1 MKSACFYK
9 ISGFATISFHA
20 SVSGFGNAFPMDK
33 MAISPAKY
41 SKYVLTVVRGIL
53 TIFMGPAVPFILTLS
68 SGEECAMPYVTFVP
82 QAPMGESA
90 DPGIFVQ
97 GTHLP
102 APLVERSG
110 IWIKTAGSAIL
121 LQQNYRLSTCD
132 APLWLVVDDGG
143 LVFEHR
149 EMKVPLKKGEC
160 VVIPPHTEGCII
172 SQAKDSRLL
181 WLTVEGA
188 LTEDFMRQ
196 MNALN
201 RVPAKQGMLPSMVVL
216 IRQIVQV
223 LVRHTGTGEA
233 SYQLGQLLWGLIAA
247 HSGQSVATSAT
258 LSHEIARVVDA
269 LRACRYRDAFSLAD
283 MAAISRMPVETFRKR
298 FTAELGIPPLGY
310 LQFLKME
317 RAKTLLRDG
326 MSVRQTGVEIGMPD
340 PYHFSK
346 QFKHIVGMSPT
357 AYLKHVGTEERRTR
371 AGNSEM

>member
-1 MKSACFYK
+1 MK
-9 ISGFATISFHA
+9 
-20 SVSGFGNAFPMDK
+20 
-33 MAISPAKY
+33 
-41 SKYVLTVVRGIL
+41 
-53 TIFMGPAVPFILTLS
+53 FMS
-68 SGEECAMPYVTFVP
+68 YVTFVP
-82 QAPMGESA
+82 QAPVGESA

-97 GTHLP
+97 GTHVP
-102 APLVERSG
+102 APLVEASG
-110 IWIKTAGSAIL
+110 VWLSTAGSAIL
-121 LQQNYRLSTCD
+121 LNENYRLSTCE
-132 APLWLVVDDGG
+132 APLWLVVDDGTII
-143 LVFEHR
+143 FEYR
-149 EMKVPLKKGEC
+149 DMELPLKKGEC
-160 VVIPPHTEGCII
+160 VVIPAQTEGCMLKD
-172 SQAKDSRLL
+172 AKDARLL
-181 WLTVEGA
+181 WLTVEGP
-188 LTEDFMRQ
+188 LTEGFMRQ
-196 MNALN
+196 MNAFN
-201 RVPAKQGMLPSMVVL
+201 RVPAKQGMLPSMVIL

-357 AYLKHVGTEERRTR
+357 AYLKHVGTGDRPLPGKN
-371 AGNSEM
+371 AEM

>member
-1 MKSACFYK
+1 MS
-9 ISGFATISFHA
+9 
-20 SVSGFGNAFPMDK
+20 
-33 MAISPAKY
+33 
-41 SKYVLTVVRGIL
+41 
-53 TIFMGPAVPFILTLS
+53 
-68 SGEECAMPYVTFVP
+68 YVTFVP
-82 QAPMGESA
+82 QAPVGESA

-97 GTHLP
+97 GTHVP
-102 APLVERSG
+102 APLVEASG
-110 IWIKTAGSAIL
+110 VWLSTAGSAIL
-121 LQQNYRLSTCD
+121 LNENYRLSTCE
-132 APLWLVVDDGG
+132 APLWLVVDDGTII
-143 LVFEHR
+143 FEYR
-149 EMKVPLKKGEC
+149 DMELPLKKGEC
-160 VVIPPHTEGCII
+160 VVIPAQTEGCMLKN
-172 SQAKDSRLL
+172 AKDARLL
-181 WLTVEGA
+181 WLTVEGP
-188 LTEDFMRQ
+188 LTEGFMRQ
-196 MNALN
+196 MNAFN
-201 RVPAKQGMLPSMVVL
+201 RVPAKQGMLPSMVIL

-357 AYLKHVGTEERRTR
+357 AYLKHVGTGDRPLHG
-371 AGNSEM
+371 GNGKM

>member
-1 MKSACFYK
+1 
-9 ISGFATISFHA
+9 
-20 SVSGFGNAFPMDK
+20 
-33 MAISPAKY
+33 
-41 SKYVLTVVRGIL
+41 
-53 TIFMGPAVPFILTLS
+53 
-68 SGEECAMPYVTFVP
+68 MPYVTFVP

-97 GTHLP
+97 GTHVP

-132 APLWLVVDDGG
+132 APLWLVVDDG
-143 LVFEHR
+143 
-149 EMKVPLKKGEC
+149 
-160 VVIPPHTEGCII
+160 
-172 SQAKDSRLL
+172 
-181 WLTVEGA
+181 WLTVEGM

-247 HSGQSVATSAT
+247 HSGPSVATRAT

-298 FTAELGIPPLGY
+298 FTSELGIPPLGY

-317 RAKTLLRDG
+317 RAKTLLREG

-371 AGNSEM
+371 VGNSEM

>member
-1 MKSACFYK
+1 M
-9 ISGFATISFHA
+9 
-20 SVSGFGNAFPMDK
+20 
-33 MAISPAKY
+33 
-41 SKYVLTVVRGIL
+41 R
-53 TIFMGPAVPFILTLS
+53 FMS
-68 SGEECAMPYVTFVP
+68 YVTFVP
-82 QAPMGESA
+82 QAPVGESA

-97 GTHLP
+97 GTHVP
-102 APLVERSG
+102 APLVEASG
-110 IWIKTAGSAIL
+110 VWLSTAGSAIL
-121 LQQNYRLSTCD
+121 LNENYRLSTCE
-132 APLWLVVDDGG
+132 APLWLVVDDGTII
-143 LVFEHR
+143 FEYR
-149 EMKVPLKKGEC
+149 DMELPLKKGEC
-160 VVIPPHTEGCII
+160 VVIPAQTEGCMLKN
-172 SQAKDSRLL
+172 AKDARLL
-181 WLTVEGA
+181 WLTVEGP
-188 LTEDFMRQ
+188 LTEGFMRQ
-196 MNALN
+196 MNAFN
-201 RVPAKQGMLPSMVVL
+201 RVPAKQGMLPSMVIL

-357 AYLKHVGTEERRTR
+357 AYLKHVGTGDRPLPGKN
-371 AGNSEM
+371 AEM

>member
-1 MKSACFYK
+1 MS
-9 ISGFATISFHA
+9 
-20 SVSGFGNAFPMDK
+20 
-33 MAISPAKY
+33 
-41 SKYVLTVVRGIL
+41 
-53 TIFMGPAVPFILTLS
+53 
-68 SGEECAMPYVTFVP
+68 YVTFVP
-82 QAPMGESA
+82 QAPVGESA

-97 GTHLP
+97 GTHVP
-102 APLVERSG
+102 APLVEASG
-110 IWIKTAGSAIL
+110 VWLSTAGSAIL
-121 LQQNYRLSTCD
+121 LNENYRLSTCE
-132 APLWLVVDDGG
+132 APLWLVVDDGTII
-143 LVFEHR
+143 FEYR
-149 EMKVPLKKGEC
+149 DMELPLKKGEC
-160 VVIPPHTEGCII
+160 VVIPAQTEGCMLKD
-172 SQAKDSRLL
+172 AKDARLL
-181 WLTVEGA
+181 WLTVEGP
-188 LTEDFMRQ
+188 LTEGFMRQ
-196 MNALN
+196 MNAFN
-201 RVPAKQGMLPSMVVL
+201 RVPAKQGMLPSMVIL

-357 AYLKHVGTEERRTR
+357 AYLKHVGTGDRPLPGKN
-371 AGNSEM
+371 AEM

>member
-1 MKSACFYK
+1 
-9 ISGFATISFHA
+9 
-20 SVSGFGNAFPMDK
+20 
-33 MAISPAKY
+33 MA
-41 SKYVLTVVRGIL
+41 
-53 TIFMGPAVPFILTLS
+53 
-68 SGEECAMPYVTFVP
+68 YVTFVP
-82 QAPMGESA
+82 QAPVGESA

-97 GTHLP
+97 GTHVP
-102 APLVERSG
+102 APLVEASG
-110 IWIKTAGSAIL
+110 VWLSTAGSAML
-121 LQQNYRLSTCD
+121 LNENYRLSSCE
-132 APLWLVVDDGG
+132 APLWLVVDDGTIA
-143 LVFEHR
+143 FEYK
-149 EMKVPLKKGEC
+149 ETELPLKKGEC
-160 VVIPPHTEGCII
+160 VVIPAQTEGCMLKK
-172 SQAKDSRLL
+172 AKDARLL
-181 WLTVEGA
+181 WLTVEGP

-196 MNALN
+196 MNAFN
-201 RVPAKQGMLPSMVVL
+201 RVPAKQGMLPSMVIL

-317 RAKTLLRDG
+317 CAKTLLRDG

-357 AYLKHVGTEERRTR
+357 AYLKHVGTGDRPLHG
-371 AGNSEM
+371 GNGKM